1 MKTLYKVIFFLSLI
15 LIMYFSILP
24 ASSIPNIAALSF
36 LTDKMIHALIF
47 LYLSF
52 IGLNSYFNISN
63 LWLLV
68 LIFSFGLV
76 IEIIHFYHPYR
87 FFEIL
92 DLIANLIG
100 ILLALAIFNKKAFK
114 LLISFFS
121 TLTSV

>member
-1 MKTLYKVIFFLSLI
+1 MKILYRVTFIFSLI

-47 LYLSF
+47 LYLSYM
-52 IGLNSYFNISN
+52 GLKSYFDISK
-63 LWLLV
+63 LVLLG

-87 FFEIL
+87 FFEIP

-100 ILLALAIFNKKAFK
+100 ILLALAIFNKKS
-114 LLISFFS
+114 I
-121 TLTSV
+121 

>member
-1 MKTLYKVIFFLSLI
+1 
-15 LIMYFSILP
+15 MYFSAVP

-52 IGLNSYFNISN
+52 VGLNFYFDISK
-63 LWLLV
+63 LMLLGM
-68 LIFSFGLV
+68 IFSFGLV

-87 FFEIL
+87 FFEIP

-100 ILLALAIFNKKAFK
+100 ILLALIIFNKKS
-114 LLISFFS
+114 I
-121 TLTSV
+121 

>member
-1 MKTLYKVIFFLSLI
+1 MKTLYRINFFLSL
-15 LIMYFSILP
+15 LLVMYFSAVP

-52 IGLNSYFNISN
+52 IGLNCYFDISK
-63 LWLLV
+63 LL
-68 LIFSFGLV
+68 LLGMIFSFGLV

-87 FFEIL
+87 FFEIP

-100 ILLALAIFNKKAFK
+100 ILLALVIFNKKS
-114 LLISFFS
+114 I
-121 TLTSV
+121 

>member
-100 ILLALAIFNKKAFK
+100 ILLALAIFNKK
-114 LLISFFS
+114 II
-121 TLTSV
+121 

>member
-1 MKTLYKVIFFLSLI
+1 MRTLYKVIFLLSLI

-100 ILLALAIFNKKAFK
+100 ILLALAIFNKK
-114 LLISFFS
+114 II
-121 TLTSV
+121 

>member
-1 MKTLYKVIFFLSLI
+1 MKTLYRINFFLSL
-15 LIMYFSILP
+15 LLVMYFSVVP

-52 IGLNSYFNISN
+52 IALNCCFDISK
-63 LWLLV
+63 LLLLA

-87 FFEIL
+87 FFEIP

-100 ILLALAIFNKKAFK
+100 ILLALVIFNKKS
-114 LLISFFS
+114 I
-121 TLTSV
+121 

>member
-1 MKTLYKVIFFLSLI
+1 MKTLYRINFFLSL
-15 LIMYFSILP
+15 LLVMYFSAVP

-52 IGLNSYFNISN
+52 IGLNCYFDISK
-63 LWLLV
+63 LL
-68 LIFSFGLV
+68 LLGMIFSFGLV

-87 FFEIL
+87 FFEIP

-100 ILLALAIFNKKAFK
+100 ILLALAIFNKKS
-114 LLISFFS
+114 I
-121 TLTSV
+121 

>member
-87 FFEIL
+87 FFEIP
-92 DLIANLIG
+92 DLIANLIEDHT
-100 ILLALAIFNKKAFK
+100 FSNKS
-114 LLISFFS
+114 I
-121 TLTSV
+121 

>member
-1 MKTLYKVIFFLSLI
+1 MKTLYRINFFLSL
-15 LIMYFSILP
+15 LLVMYFSAVP

-52 IGLNSYFNISN
+52 IGLNCYFNISK
-63 LWLLV
+63 LL
-68 LIFSFGLV
+68 LLGMIFSFGLV

-87 FFEIL
+87 FFEIP

-100 ILLALAIFNKKAFK
+100 ILLALVIFNKKS
-114 LLISFFS
+114 I
-121 TLTSV
+121 

>member
-1 MKTLYKVIFFLSLI
+1 MKTLYRINFFLSL
-15 LIMYFSILP
+15 LLVMYFSVVP

-52 IGLNSYFNISN
+52 VGLNSYFNISK
-63 LWLLV
+63 LLLLV
-68 LIFSFGLV
+68 MIFSFGLV

-87 FFEIL
+87 FFEIP

-100 ILLALAIFNKKAFK
+100 ILLALVIFNKKS
-114 LLISFFS
+114 I
-121 TLTSV
+121 

>member
-1 MKTLYKVIFFLSLI
+1 MKTLYRINFFLSL
-15 LIMYFSILP
+15 LLVMFFSAVP

-52 IGLNSYFNISN
+52 IALNCCFDISK
-63 LWLLV
+63 LLLLA

-87 FFEIL
+87 FFEIP

-100 ILLALAIFNKKAFK
+100 ILLALVIFNKKS
-114 LLISFFS
+114 I
-121 TLTSV
+121 

>member
-87 FFEIL
+87 FFEIP

-100 ILLALAIFNKKAFK
+100 ILLALAIFNKK
-114 LLISFFS
+114 II
-121 TLTSV
+121 